1 MAKPDEAAIEDEGQE
16 EERCAKC
23 GEPVTP
29 DTRKHR
35 DVEDVF
41 WASAFPR
48 PVLCEACYTDEVNSL
63 LAAMQQKSKAGIRA
77 AVESLEP
84 GEDLYFS
91 VLDAGDLTDFSGTL
105 ANPIRIRVKISARRD
120 YRIEGIAANSREH
133 DWAVYGTAEATIR
146 HLIGQGSV
154 TPEVYAAE
162 ASEGAAS
169 VQIEQEWV
177 QEWRG
182 D

>member
-35 DVEDVF
+35 DQEDVF
-41 WASAFPR
+41 WAAAFPG
-48 PVLCEACYTDEVNSL
+48 PVLCEDCYADEVDRL
-63 LAAMQQKSKAGIRA
+63 LAAMQQKSKAGIRE
-77 AVESLEP
+77 AVEALEP

-91 VLDAGDLTDFSGTL
+91 VFDAGDLTDFSGTL
-105 ANPIRIRVKISARRD
+105 ANPIRIRVKISAGRD
-120 YRIEGIAANSREH
+120 YRIEEIAANSREH
-133 DWAVYGTAEATIR
+133 DWAVFGTAKAAIR
-146 HLIGQGSV
+146 HLIGRGSV
-154 TPEVYAAE
+154 TPEVYTTE
-162 ASEGAAS
+162 ACDGADS
-169 VQIEQEWV
+169 VQIEMEWE